1 MKASPPTIRRSSYT
15 ACVLVAQSCPT
26 LCDLMD
32 CSPPG
37 SSVHEILQ
45 GGILEWTAIS
55 YTAYPA
61 YNRRGSQKVQQ
72 RPRLKYPYSRWNEES
87 QIRAWSARARPKT
100 KPRAE
105 PKASEKVAGTRP
117 LGPGQGRA
125 RETRKF

>member
-45 GGILEWTAIS
+45 AGILEWIAIS

-61 YNRRGSQKVQQ
+61 YNLKGIPE
-72 RPRLKYPYSRWNEES
+72 RPVKDPGLSIPSLDGTRNLKSGFG
-87 QIRAWSARARPKT
+87 ARARPKT
-100 KPRAE
+100 KPRVE

-117 LGPGQGRA
+117 LGPGQGRP
-125 RETRKF
+125 RKTRKF